1 MSKTVSFIS
10 RNFGRYNPAS
20 LASYEYIGG
29 FTALR
34 KALGMDGLEIAQVLS
49 DNGVQGRG
57 GAAYDMGRKWSQAR
71 GVKAP
76 TSA

>member
-34 KALGMDGLEIAQVLS
+34 KAL
-49 DNGVQGRG
+49 
-57 GAAYDMGRKWSQAR
+57 AAWELVEG
-71 GVKAP
+71 
-76 TSA
+76 